1 MIVCDLGDRW
11 QIVMQTDH
19 ADLSGEFAR
28 RWVRRTPR
36 SQSLTIA
43 AERHDDG
50 WAVWEQA
57 PMCDLQTA
65 RPVNFLDV
73 GVLSH
78 LAFYRAG
85 IAAITEQDPYAGLLV
100 SMHGA
105 GIYRGRYGLQPDLK
119 LTFAE
124 GAREQVDAFVAEQES
139 AFAAREAELGITSEQ
154 RREDYELLQIYDR
167 MSLLFCT
174 SDALAPPSAEF
185 GGYRFEP
192 GGAGVTTMSPFPFEG
207 AEQEFAL
214 VRRMLPKHRWQ
225 NGEAFRDELFATEP
239 ERISLVV
246 RDGARA

>member
-19 ADLSGEFAR
+19 ADLSGALAR
-28 RWVRRTPR
+28 RWAARTRR
-36 SQSLTIA
+36 SDSLAVA

-57 PMCDLQTA
+57 PMCDPKTA
-65 RPVNFLDV
+65 KPVNFLDV

-85 IAAITEQDPYAGLLV
+85 IAAVTEQDRYAGLLV

-105 GIYRGRYGLQPDLK
+105 GIYRGRYGLQPELK

-124 GAREQVDAFVAEQES
+124 DAREQVDTFVAEQEGR
-139 AFAAREAELGITSEQ
+139 FAAFQEELGITAEEVQ
-154 RREDYELLQIYDR
+154 EDYELLQIYDR

-174 SDALAPPSAEF
+174 NDTLAPAPVRFA
-185 GGYRFEP
+185 GYRFEP
-192 GGAGVTTMSPFPFEG
+192 VGAATIIMSPFPFEG
-207 AEQEFAL
+207 SEQGFEL
-214 VRRMLPKHRWQ
+214 LRRVVAKRRWPD
-225 NGEAFRDELFATEP
+225 EETFRQELLASEP
-239 ERISLVV
+239 ERTPIVV
-246 RDGARA
+246 RAREG